1 MLSSYPRAC
10 IPLLTRHLPTPTCS
24 AKHRGRTLLMSYGT
38 DAGFTGRNSLQPR
51 QAHST
56 IAGNLVQRG
65 PEPVTA
71 YVFTGLDVEV
81 GGSRAGVVLD
91 IYTPQ

>member
-1 MLSSYPRAC
+1 M
-10 IPLLTRHLPTPTCS
+10 
-24 AKHRGRTLLMSYGT
+24 LMSYGT

-51 QAHST
+51 RAHST
-56 IAGNLVQRG
+56 VAGNPVQRG

-71 YVFTGLDVEV
+71 YIFTVLDVEV
-81 GGSRAGVVLD
+81 GGSRAGVVLN